1 MERFAKYSNF
11 YLIDFLIF
19 LKKNRKSVEKMTY
32 QKKIRGHWMSN
43 IVKSMQ
49 SHSNGHLPLGYYCS
63 LYNLAY
69 THGVNFVHCKDARM
83 SLSPETEDLTFYYKV
98 IYYASITIT
107 VVILLYKLL
116 VLAIL

>member
-1 MERFAKYSNF
+1 
-11 YLIDFLIF
+11 
-19 LKKNRKSVEKMTY
+19 MTY

-43 IVKSMQ
+43 IVKSTQ

-63 LYNLAY
+63 LYNLAH
-69 THGVNFVHCKDARM
+69 THGVNLVHCKDART